1 MELDSGVDA
10 PIKHQK
16 MSNRCKFWNEDRF
29 DASDLI
35 ESFMKFVNN
44 FISNL
49 QQTSFNATD
58 INE

>member
-10 PIKHQK
+10 PIKHQE

-29 DASDLI
+29 YASDLI

-44 FISNL
+44 HIANL
-49 QQTSFNATD
+49 QQSSSNPTDVNA
-58 INE
+58 